1 MYIVGVKISDWKN
14 RILVLMIIT
23 WRCTSHG
30 WLAGRIRKTTYAIKY
45 KDKLATC
52 KTHKERQSINGI
64 HEEYLSA
71 FAWNLVHAKWSF
83 YTSRHLLI
91 KDAIL
96 CQWQQ
101 MSQKILNHCE
111 GIPAAVQSDSATWVS
126 CDAVY
131 KWPVEVP
138 IQQPKKW
145 AKTSCMHW
153 LHKGD
158 KLRICAKQNQTQTH
172 TQKKKTTLKMMQMS
186 FKYETEKLRLKSFFW
201 GMWGKGEE
209 K

>member
-1 MYIVGVKISDWKN
+1 MYIVGVKISDWRN

-52 KTHKERQSINGI
+52 KTQKERQSINGI
-64 HEEYLSA
+64 HKEYLSA
-71 FAWNLVHAKWSF
+71 FAWNLVHAKWSLL
-83 YTSRHLLI
+83 TSRHLLI

-138 IQQPKKW
+138 IQQRKKW
-145 AKTSCMHW
+145 TKTSCMHW

-158 KLRICAKQNQTQTH
+158 KLRTCAKQNQTQAHTH
-172 TQKKKTTLKMMQMS
+172 KKKTTLKMMQMS
-186 FKYETEKLRLKSFFW
+186 FKYETEKLSLKFFL
-201 GMWGKGEE
+201 GHVG
-209 K
+209 